1 MCSPLVDLSF
11 CISTL
16 LFLKRDFMP
25 KIHEFHCT
33 LCSFERFLLFSVD
46 FDMNNDTQQFHHK
59 LHECASLI
67 FANPRN
73 KLLILVYAIL
83 ISLIIS
89 ANLLS
94 IFGIIKIKWNKF
106 TSSQILFLALFVSD
120 LTIGVVHLPIKFI

>member
-1 MCSPLVDLSF
+1 
-11 CISTL
+11 
-16 LFLKRDFMP
+16 MP

-59 LHECASLI
+59 LRKCASLI

-83 ISLIIS
+83 IPLIIS

>member
-1 MCSPLVDLSF
+1 
-11 CISTL
+11 
-16 LFLKRDFMP
+16 MP

-89 ANLLS
+89 PNLLS
-94 IFGIIKIKWNKF
+94 MFGIIKIKWNKF